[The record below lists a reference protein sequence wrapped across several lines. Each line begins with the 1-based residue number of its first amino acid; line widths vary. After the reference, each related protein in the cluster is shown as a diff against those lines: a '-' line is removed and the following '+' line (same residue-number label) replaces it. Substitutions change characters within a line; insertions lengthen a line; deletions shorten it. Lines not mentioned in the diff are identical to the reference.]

1 MKLILFALLA
11 TAAGLSHAAET
22 VMPSTNATTTETRIS
37 SKTVDFDL
45 KSRQAVYRGDVVV
58 DDPRV
63 NVTCDVLTV
72 RLPTNGTRIDSIIA
86 ESNVVMFILENGAT
100 NRATAD
106 KAVYTYAVN
115 AGVTNEV
122 LELTGSPMIES
133 PQGTW
138 TGTRL
143 IWDRVKDI
151 ISGENSHMKVRQLEA
166 PPHSTG
172 STNAAPASESNAV
185 PAPKPA
191 TP

>member
-22 VMPSTNATTTETRIS
+22 AIPSTTAATTETRIS

-63 NVTCDVLTV
+63 NVTCDRLTV